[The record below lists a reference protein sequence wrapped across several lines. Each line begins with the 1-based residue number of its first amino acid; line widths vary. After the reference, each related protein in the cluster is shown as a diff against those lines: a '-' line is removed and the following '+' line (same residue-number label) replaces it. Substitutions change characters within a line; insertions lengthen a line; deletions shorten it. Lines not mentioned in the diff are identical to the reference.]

1 MANPREDMDIDR
13 LAAPLA
19 VVVLRDA
26 AFGSAVDRGVRAP
39 HRHDYH
45 ELLWTRSG
53 SGSHLIDGERSAV
66 RPLTVTVI
74 GRGQVH
80 VFEAARGLS
89 GAVVR
94 FGGELLFEASPAW
107 LVGGRGALTVDV
119 PVGEADA
126 FEGTISTLAA
136 ELARPQDGCSV
147 DLQRHL
153 LSALLLWVER
163 WHDDATHERPD
174 EGEALY
180 RRFVAV
186 LERDFARFHDAA
198 HYADALAVP
207 AAALSRALATV
218 TGRTTKQLVTDR
230 ALLEAARL
238 LRFTDLTVG
247 EIAFRAGYED
257 QLYFSRAFKRR
268 YGMAPS
274 AYRDDSTVGRKGVR
288 KLPPK
293 G

>member
-1 MANPREDMDIDR
+1 MDIDR
-13 LAAPLA
+13 LATPLA
-19 VVVLRDA
+19 VVLLDGA
-26 AFGSAVDRGVRAP
+26 AFGSAVERGARSP

-45 ELLWTRSG
+45 ELLWTRAG
-53 SGSHLIDGERSAV
+53 SGSHLIDGERSTV
-66 RPLTVTVI
+66 RALTVTVI

-80 VFEAARGLS
+80 VFEEARGLS

-94 FGGELLFEASPAW
+94 FGGEMLFEASPAW

-119 PVGEADA
+119 PAGEADA
-126 FEGTISTLAA
+126 FEGTIRTLAA
-136 ELARPQDGCSV
+136 ELQRPPDPCSV

-153 LSALLLWVER
+153 LSALLLWIER
-163 WHDDATHERPD
+163 WHDDATHERPN

-180 RRFVAV
+180 RRFVEV
-186 LERDFARFHDAA
+186 LERDFASHHDAGW
-198 HYADALAVP
+198 YADALAVP
-207 AAALSRALATV
+207 AAALSRTLSAV
-218 TGRTTKQLVTDR
+218 TGSTTKQLVTER

-268 YGMAPS
+268 YGVAPS
-274 AYRDDSTVGRKGVR
+274 AYR
-288 KLPPK
+288 
-293 G
+293 